1 MSVNKEK
8 RIMKKNWVTRISKP
22 ADGGKITSEK

>member
-8 RIMKKNWVTRISKP
+8 RIMKK
-22 ADGGKITSEK
+22 